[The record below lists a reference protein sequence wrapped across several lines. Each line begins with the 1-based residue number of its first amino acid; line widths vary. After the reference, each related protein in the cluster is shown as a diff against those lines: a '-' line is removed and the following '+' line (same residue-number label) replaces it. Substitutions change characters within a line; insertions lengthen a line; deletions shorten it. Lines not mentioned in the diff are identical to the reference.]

1 MKIALFIFELIEKG
15 YNLKMIQI
23 NLLEYKIKEPQYM
36 RFKKSTILNYLR
48 KKQLHFEHVLNTM

>member
-23 NLLEYKIKEPQYM
+23 NLLEYKIKKGGVPKAAE
-36 RFKKSTILNYLR
+36 
-48 KKQLHFEHVLNTM
+48 